1 METRTKNLLT
11 YWQRIVKFEP
21 ITIKIQKYDPT
32 RSSHCELRSD
42 SFLSIPL
49 RPRSPD
55 EACYFEELCAAQDKS
70 QDQAKKLQFELILGQ
85 ISHNAL
91 YQLINEKLPE
101 EKQIELIDR
110 EQGESF
116 LFYLRLDSDGYYV
129 DNTFKL
135 SEFLHAM
142 CSMIHDS
149 LPRAQEI
156 SDNIPAH
163 LLPKEEV
170 IKPSHL
176 EQILHYILEQL
187 KISNW
192 ASQLSVDKYGN
203 EDWQICL
210 GLFEPGSN
218 KQEAIFQMD
227 YYSDDLAM
235 LQKSELHKHYLQNLI
250 LAKPIHQ
257 RYQIDNNP
265 DYLIEHTS
273 AKKHSAG
280 KWPSKH
286 NPTLM
291 QKVAINIA
299 TQAEPPRVFSVNG
312 PPGTGKTTLLKEIVA
327 NAVVEKANIIRNLL
341 DKNGNGHKLD
351 RKETQSTVSFNKY
364 FYEIPDELK
373 AHSIIVASNNNAAV
387 ENISKELPLAKELSA
402 DKTYTN
408 LFDTGLHE
416 EIYFTK
422 LAKELFEDLGE
433 DVFGLIAAPYG
444 RKENINKILKILPG
458 IYDRFDEFSY
468 GLAQK
473 PDLADAKASF
483 VTALNQFERIK
494 DTMDLEI
501 TEFLNHQHELT
512 EAQALIAG
520 TDHEQIKITI
530 KEHNEQVEYIKTR
543 LQRHLLELEY
553 IKNQQQNNSTSSNWL
568 SKLLS
573 LFFRKKPQ
581 CTTDDNETF
590 KLLLTQIKELE
601 AKHDRLEAQLKLLK
615 RQNNSHEKV
624 IALQLKLTELGK
636 KPIFQGFTSLSN
648 EFREQLFEEKSQ
660 MLCPWVN
667 DEFNEAN
674 ENLFHAALQ
683 LTKAFVCHNE
693 QIFQNLKR
701 FVAING
707 GENTGYTEV
716 ERSQVLL
723 EGFHSLNLLIPV
735 LSTTFASV
743 QNAFRGIGMNQ
754 LGLVII
760 DEAGQATPFSALGL
774 LYRSRRCIVVGDPLQ
789 VEPIISTPPS
799 LNRWAYNL
807 LGLQQNHTE
816 FKIAGRTLSHASE
829 ALSIQVMA
837 DACNPFYGEIAGTT
851 VGCPLVVHR
860 RCLSPM
866 FDISNAISYD
876 NRMINQA
883 MPKDK
888 VFALEQNAW
897 IQDAGQKSGEQNHF
911 VKSQGE
917 KVLQLIGDARL
928 RLAAEGENIF
938 EEGKLYVISP
948 FKTVANAIK
957 NIVRSAYS
965 NDESAR
971 SWCESSVGTVHTFQ
985 GKEAECVIIVL
996 GSDKKS
1002 EGAAMWA
1009 SSQANILNVAVTRAK
1024 YRLVIIGDRDLWATK
1039 PYFDVAYEKL
1049 VDATT
1054 NGLSM
1059 SG

>member
-21 ITIKIQKYDPT
+21 VTVKNQKYDPT
-32 RSSHCELRSD
+32 RSSHRELRRD
-42 SFLSIPL
+42 TFLSVPL
-49 RPRSPD
+49 RQRSPD
-55 EACYFEELCAAQDKS
+55 EASYFEELCSTQDKS
-70 QDQAKKLQFELILGQ
+70 QDQARKLQLEIILGQ

-91 YQLINEKLPE
+91 YQLISAKLPE

-129 DNTFKL
+129 DNTLKL

-142 CSMIHDS
+142 CSMIDGN
-149 LPRAQEI
+149 LPQTQAI
-156 SDNIPAH
+156 TDNIPAH

-170 IKPSHL
+170 INPSHL
-176 EQILHYILEQL
+176 EQILCYVLERL

-192 ASQLSVDKYGN
+192 ESQLSVDKYGK

-210 GLFEPGSN
+210 GLFKPGSTQ
-218 KQEAIFQMD
+218 QEAIFQMD
-227 YYSDDLAM
+227 FYSDDLAM
-235 LQKSELHKHYLQNLI
+235 LQKSALHKHYLQNLI

-265 DYLIEHTS
+265 AYLIGLTS

-299 TQAEPPRVFSVNG
+299 TQDQEEPLRVFSVNG

-408 LFDTGLHE
+408 LFDTSLHE
-416 EIYFTK
+416 EIYFTQ

-444 RKENINKILKILPG
+444 RKQNINKILNILPG
-458 IYDRFDEFSY
+458 KYDSFDKFTF
-468 GLAQK
+468 GFAQK
-473 PDLADAKASF
+473 PDLEVAKNSF
-483 VTALNQFERIK
+483 VTALNQFEQIK
-494 DTMDLEI
+494 NTMDLEI

-512 EAQALIAG
+512 EAKALIAG
-520 TDHEQIKITI
+520 TNHEQIKTNI
-530 KEHNEQVEYIKTR
+530 KEHNDQIGHIKTR
-543 LQRHLLELEY
+543 LDRHLLELNY
-553 IKNQQQNNSTSSNWL
+553 IQNQQQNNSTSSNWL
-568 SKLLS
+568 SRLLS

-581 CTTDDNETF
+581 STTDDNETF
-590 KLLLTQIKELE
+590 KLLLTQTKELE
-601 AKHDRLEAQLKLLK
+601 AKQDRLEAQLKLLK
-615 RQNNSHEKV
+615 RQNKSHEKV
-624 IALQLKLTELGK
+624 ISLQLKLTELGK

-648 EFREQLFEEKSQ
+648 EFREHIFKEKAQ

-674 ENLFHAALQ
+674 EKLFHAALQ

-707 GENTGYTEV
+707 GEDTGYTEV

-807 LGLQQNHTE
+807 LGLQQNQTE

-866 FDISNAISYD
+866 FDISNTISYD

-888 VFALEQNAW
+888 VFALEKNAW
-897 IQDAGQKSGEQNHF
+897 IQDAGQKNGGQNHF

-917 KVLQLIGDARL
+917 KVLQLIEDARL

-948 FKTVANAIK
+948 FKTVANGIK
-957 NIVRSAYS
+957 NIVRSAYK

-971 SWCESSVGTVHTFQ
+971 TWCRDSVGTVHTFQ

-996 GSDKKS
+996 GTDKKS

-1054 NGLSM
+1054 NG
-1059 SG
+1059 